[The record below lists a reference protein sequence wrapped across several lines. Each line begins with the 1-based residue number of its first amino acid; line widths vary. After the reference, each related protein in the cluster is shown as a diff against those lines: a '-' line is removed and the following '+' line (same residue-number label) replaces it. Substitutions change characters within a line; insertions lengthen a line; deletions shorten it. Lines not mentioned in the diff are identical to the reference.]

1 MVQGIPELKRRLG
14 KVAARLEKE
23 LRPELAAAAARIV
36 VQMRS
41 LKPLAAIQVEWTW
54 GPPPA
59 GVLELGTVSAAPGD
73 RVFISIYANAF
84 TSEYPGGKGFPAV
97 ARWFEFGTL
106 NRYQDTGKFVGSITA
121 QPYFFPV
128 YRANKKAVRSA
139 IARQI
144 NKTVK
149 NL

>member
-14 KVAARLEKE
+14 KVAERLERD

-73 RVFISIYANAF
+73 REFISIYATAT
-84 TSEYPGGKGFPAV
+84 TSRGSFPAV

-106 NRYQDTGKFVGSITA
+106 NRYQDSGKFVGSITA

-144 NKTVK
+144 NKTAK